1 MHINEFD
8 YELPP
13 ELIAQYPIERRDE
26 SRLMVLNRT
35 NETIEHRQFLEIT
48 DYFKPGDVQ
57 VLNDTKVI
65 PARLIGRK
73 QSGGKVEVFLLKP
86 HENGSVDE
94 SVWHCLINC
103 SKKPKRNSTIVFGP
117 SLTAEVIEEEGEGF
131 KVAFSHAG
139 DFEQVLNSIG
149 RTPLPPYI
157 KRDNGTEEDE
167 RLDRERY
174 QTTFAR
180 SRGAV
185 AAPTAG
191 LHFTSKLLNRIR
203 EKGVDVLFLTLHVGW
218 GTFHPVRVEQVE
230 EHRMHSEYHVFN
242 ASVARVIKEARKRK
256 SRIVSVGSTATRS
269 LESLADGQGVVKSGR
284 GYTNLFIYPGY
295 NFKIVDSL
303 ITNFHLP
310 RSTLLMLV
318 AALAGREF
326 VLKAYREAIKENYRF
341 YSYGDA
347 MMIV

>member
-1 MHINEFD
+1 MHIQEFD
-8 YELPP
+8 YELPA
-13 ELIAQYPIERRDE
+13 ELIAQYPIEKRDQ
-26 SRLMVLNRT
+26 SRLMVLNRK
-35 NETIEHRQFLEIT
+35 NRSIEHRHFSDIT
-48 DYFKPGDVQ
+48 DYVKPGDIL

-73 QSGGKVEVFLLKP
+73 QSGGKVEVLLLKP
-86 HENGSVDE
+86 HENGGVDE
-94 SVWHCLINC
+94 NVWHCLINC
-103 SKKPKRNSTIVFGP
+103 SKKPKLHSTILFEQ
-117 SLTAEVIEEEGEGF
+117 SLTAHIIEEKGEGF
-131 KVAFSHAG
+131 KVEFSHEG
-139 DFEQVLNSIG
+139 DFEEILNSIG

-157 KRDNGTEEDE
+157 KRENGAENDE

-191 LHFTSKLLNRIR
+191 LHFTSELLDRIR
-203 EKGVDVLFLTLHVGW
+203 EKGVDVVFLTLHVGW
-218 GTFHPVRVEQVE
+218 GTFHPVRVEHVE
-230 EHRMHSEYHVFN
+230 EHRMHSEHHVLN
-242 ASVARVIKEARKRK
+242 ASVASVVNEARKRK

-269 LESLADGQGVVKSGR
+269 LESLADGQGVVQPGR

-295 NFKIVDSL
+295 RFKIVDSL

-318 AALAGREF
+318 AAFAGRDF
-326 VLKAYREAIKENYRF
+326 VFNAYREAIKENYRF

>member
-1 MHINEFD
+1 VHIREFD
-8 YELPP
+8 YELPA
-13 ELIAQYPIERRDE
+13 ELIAQYPIERRDQ
-26 SRLMVLNRT
+26 SRLMVINRK
-35 NETIEHRQFLEIT
+35 NKTIEHRQFFEIT
-48 DYFKPGDVQ
+48 DYFMPGDVL

-73 QSGGKVEVFLLKP
+73 QSGGKVEVFLLRP

-94 SVWHCLINC
+94 KIWHCLINC
-103 SKKPKRNSTIVFGP
+103 SKKPKLNSKIFFNQ
-117 SLTAEVIEEEGEGF
+117 SLTAEIIEEEREGF
-131 KVAFSHAG
+131 KVEFSHAG
-139 DFEQVLNSIG
+139 DFEQILNSIG

-157 KRDNGTEEDE
+157 KRENGTEDDE

-218 GTFHPVRVEQVE
+218 GTFHPVRVEQIE
-230 EHRMHSEYHVFN
+230 EHCMHSEHYVLN
-242 ASVARVIKEARKRK
+242 SSVARVINEARRRR

-269 LESLADGQGVVKSGR
+269 LEFLANGQGAVKPGR

-295 NFKIVDSL
+295 NFKIIDSL

-318 AALAGREF
+318 AAFAGREF
-326 VLKAYREAIKENYRF
+326 VLEAYREAIKENYRF

-347 MMIV
+347 MIIV

>member
-1 MHINEFD
+1 MHIKEFD
-8 YELPP
+8 YELPA
-13 ELIAQYPIERRDE
+13 ELIAQYPIERRDQ
-26 SRLMVLNRT
+26 SRLMVLNRK
-35 NETIEHRQFLEIT
+35 NRTIEHRRFLEIT
-48 DYFKPGDVQ
+48 DCFKPGDAL

-94 SVWHCLINC
+94 KVWHCLINC
-103 SKKPKRNSTIVFGP
+103 SKKPKLNSKIFFNQ
-117 SLTAEVIEEEGEGF
+117 SLTAEIVEEEGEGF
-131 KVAFSHAG
+131 KVEFSHAG
-139 DFEQVLNSIG
+139 DFEQILNSIG

-157 KRDNGTEEDE
+157 KRENGTEDDE
-167 RLDRERY
+167 RLDRARY

-191 LHFTSKLLNRIR
+191 LHFTSKLLDRIR
-203 EKGVDVLFLTLHVGW
+203 KKGVDVLFLTLHVGW

-230 EHRMHSEYHVFN
+230 EHCMHSEYYVLN
-242 ASVARVIKEARKRK
+242 SSVARVINEARRRK
-256 SRIVSVGSTATRS
+256 SRIISVGSTATRS
-269 LESLADGQGVVKSGR
+269 LESLANGQGAVRPGR

-295 NFKIVDSL
+295 NFKIIDSL

-318 AALAGREF
+318 AAFAGREF
-326 VLKAYREAIKENYRF
+326 VLEAYREAIKENYRF

-347 MMIV
+347 MMII

>member
-8 YELPP
+8 YELPA
-13 ELIAQYPIERRDE
+13 ELIAQYPIEKRDQ
-26 SRLMVLNRT
+26 SRLMVLNRK
-35 NETIEHRQFLEIT
+35 NRSIAHRHFSDIT
-48 DYFKPGDVQ
+48 DYVEPGDIL

-65 PARLIGRK
+65 PARLMGRK

-86 HENGSVDE
+86 HENGGVDKN
-94 SVWHCLINC
+94 VWHCLINC
-103 SKKPKRNSTIVFGP
+103 SKKPKLNSRIWFDQ
-117 SLTAEVIEEEGEGF
+117 SLTAQIIQEEVEGF
-131 KVAFSHAG
+131 QIEFDHEG
-139 DFEQVLNSIG
+139 DFEEILNSIG

-157 KRDNGTEEDE
+157 KRVNGTQDDE

-180 SRGAV
+180 SKGAI

-191 LHFTSKLLNRIR
+191 LHFTSELLDRIR
-203 EKGVDVLFLTLHVGW
+203 EKGVDVVFLTLHVGW
-218 GTFHPVRVEQVE
+218 GTFHPVRVARVE
-230 EHRMHSEYHVFN
+230 EHRMHSEYHVLN
-242 ASVARVIKEARKRK
+242 ASVARIINQARKRK
-256 SRIVSVGSTATRS
+256 SRIISVGSTATRS
-269 LESLADGQGVVKSGR
+269 LESLADGQAVLQPGC

-295 NFKIVDSL
+295 RFKIVDSL

-318 AALAGREF
+318 AAFAGTDF
-326 VLKAYREAIKENYRF
+326 VLNAYREAIKENYRF

-347 MMIV
+347 MMII

>member
-1 MHINEFD
+1 VG
-8 YELPP
+8 
-13 ELIAQYPIERRDE
+13 LIAQYPIERRDQ
-26 SRLMVLNRT
+26 SRLMVLNRE
-35 NETIEHRQFLEIT
+35 NRTIEHRQFLEIT
-48 DYFKPGDVQ
+48 DYFIPGDVL

-73 QSGGKVEVFLLKP
+73 QSGGKVEVFLLRP

-94 SVWHCLINC
+94 KVWHCLINC
-103 SKKPKRNSTIVFGP
+103 SKKPNLDSKIFFSQ
-117 SLTAEVIEEEGEGF
+117 SLTAEIIEEEGEGF
-131 KVAFSHAG
+131 KIEFSHAG
-139 DFEQVLNSIG
+139 DFEQILNSIG

-157 KRDNGTEEDE
+157 KRETGTEDEE

-191 LHFTSKLLNRIR
+191 LHFTSELLNRIR
-203 EKGVDVLFLTLHVGW
+203 EKGVGVLFLTLHVGW

-230 EHRMHSEYHVFN
+230 EHCMHSEHYVLN
-242 ASVARVIKEARKRK
+242 SSVASVINEARRRK

-269 LESLADGQGVVKSGR
+269 LEFLANGQGAVKSGR

-295 NFKIVDSL
+295 NFKIIDSL

-318 AALAGREF
+318 AAFAGREF
-326 VLKAYREAIKENYRF
+326 VLEAYREAIKENYRF

-347 MMIV
+347 MIII